1 MSAMSATRSSISRT
15 TTGNAPRRYAMTV
28 FIAAMGCCCAHAA
41 TDTVTLLEEAQVR
54 GPKVTLGEV
63 AAIEGVNA
71 EALSAIEVI
80 AAPAPGSAKPVYASL
95 VESRVRASGFD
106 PRTVA
111 IKGANRVL
119 ATTSYSPVSR
129 EAIAE
134 SLRRHILLEM
144 PWDPRDTE
152 VDVPPP
158 LNDFIAP
165 EGEVQIAWRA
175 SPQYRYVGAGAF
187 TGEILVDGRVHRTLL
202 CRATVEPY
210 VTVATAM
217 SDIPRGRTISP
228 ADIELRKVALSTAPQ
243 GAVTRIEDL
252 TGMVATK
259 TIFPGQILTTRMVDM
274 PVLVRRRQTVPV
286 ELRSGAVH
294 VRGQAIALTDA
305 RVGDIVACVNPNS
318 REQFYGVVRPDGVVV
333 VQ

>member
-1 MSAMSATRSSISRT
+1 MSIMSATRSCVCRIRSS
-15 TTGNAPRRYAMTV
+15 NAPRRQVMWV
-28 FIAAMGCCCAHAA
+28 LIAALGCCSVHAA

-54 GPKVTLGEV
+54 GPRVTLGEV
-63 AAIEGVNA
+63 AAIEGVNV

-95 VESRVRASGFD
+95 VESRVRAAGFD
-106 PRTVA
+106 PGNVA
-111 IKGANRVL
+111 IQGANRVL
-119 ATTSYSPVSR
+119 ATTSYTSVSR

-134 SLRRHILLEM
+134 SLRRYILLEM

-165 EGEVQIAWRA
+165 EGEVTISWRA
-175 SPQYRYVGAGAF
+175 NPQYRFVGAGAF

-210 VTVATAM
+210 VTVATART
-217 SDIPRGRTISP
+217 DIARGRIIAP
-228 ADIELRKVALSTAPQ
+228 ADIELRKVALSAAPQ
-243 GAVTRIEDL
+243 GAVTHIEDI

-274 PVLVRRRQTVPV
+274 PMLVRRRQIVPV
-286 ELRSGAVH
+286 ELRSGTVH
-294 VRGQAIALTDA
+294 LRGQAIALTDA
-305 RVGDIVACVNPNS
+305 RVGDVVLCVNPDS
-318 REQFYGVVRPDGVVV
+318 KEQFHGVVRPDGVVV